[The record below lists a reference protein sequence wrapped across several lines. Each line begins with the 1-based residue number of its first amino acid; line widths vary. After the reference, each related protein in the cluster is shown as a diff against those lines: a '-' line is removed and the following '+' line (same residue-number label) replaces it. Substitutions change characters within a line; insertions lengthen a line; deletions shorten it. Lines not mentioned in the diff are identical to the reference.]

1 MQLNYKIIIGPF
13 SYFSEVFLLYFTA
26 IRKVNCTLIFL
37 WTQLSIHDEIPLLS
51 SLLLTVVNTK
61 VTEALNVLAMTIF
74 SSVVLSLPFLFF
86 LNLVLMFS
94 ELGGILHFFF
104 RSGRG
109 RKLSGDQITLPTT
122 VDYSSVPK
130 QVIVEVVGDL
140 IP

>member
-1 MQLNYKIIIGPF
+1 MMK
-13 SYFSEVFLLYFTA
+13 FLCLANLLMVVITKA
-26 IRKVNCTLIFL
+26 I
-37 WTQLSIHDEIPLLS
+37 
-51 SLLLTVVNTK
+51 
-61 VTEALNVLAMTIF
+61 EALNVLAMTVF
-74 SSVVLSLPFLFF
+74 SSAVLRLPFLFF

-130 QVIVEVVGDL
+130 QVIVKVR
-140 IP
+140 IKSPNNC

>member
-37 WTQLSIHDEIPLLS
+37 WTQLSIHDEISLLS
-51 SLLLTVVNTK
+51 SRLLTVVNTK

>member
-1 MQLNYKIIIGPF
+1 MMK
-13 SYFSEVFLLYFTA
+13 FLCLANLLMVVITKA
-26 IRKVNCTLIFL
+26 I
-37 WTQLSIHDEIPLLS
+37 
-51 SLLLTVVNTK
+51 
-61 VTEALNVLAMTIF
+61 EALNVLAMTVF
-74 SSVVLSLPFLFF
+74 SSAVLRLPFLFL

-130 QVIVEVVGDL
+130 QVIVKVR
-140 IP
+140 IKSPNNC